1 MINQSAERFII
12 FNQKNKGLDC
22 EGLVLGDKNVG
33 SCINKSYLSH
43 DTNIGGNMMNKMI
56 WSIVF
61 TLFAFVL
68 VQNRYR
74 LMNLILGQNQVRHF
88 LIKWLMKIPYF
99 RTKFIRQA
107 F

>member
-1 MINQSAERFII
+1 MKVDRM
-12 FNQKNKGLDC
+12 
-22 EGLVLGDKNVG
+22 VRDKNVG
-33 SCINKSYLSH
+33 LCINKSYLSH

-88 LIKWLMKIPYF
+88 FIKWLMKIPYF

>member
-1 MINQSAERFII
+1 
-12 FNQKNKGLDC
+12 
-22 EGLVLGDKNVG
+22 
-33 SCINKSYLSH
+33 
-43 DTNIGGNMMNKMI
+43 MNKMI

-88 LIKWLMKIPYF
+88 FIKWLMKIHIF
-99 RTKFIRQA
+99 RTKFILPT

>member
-1 MINQSAERFII
+1 
-12 FNQKNKGLDC
+12 
-22 EGLVLGDKNVG
+22 
-33 SCINKSYLSH
+33 
-43 DTNIGGNMMNKMI
+43 MNKMI

-61 TLFAFVL
+61 TLFALVV

-74 LMNLILGQNQVRHF
+74 LMNLVLGQDQVRHF
-88 LIKWLMKIPYF
+88 LIKSLMKIPYF

>member
-1 MINQSAERFII
+1 
-12 FNQKNKGLDC
+12 
-22 EGLVLGDKNVG
+22 
-33 SCINKSYLSH
+33 
-43 DTNIGGNMMNKMI
+43 MNKMI

-88 LIKWLMKIPYF
+88 FIKWLMKIPYF

>member
-1 MINQSAERFII
+1 
-12 FNQKNKGLDC
+12 
-22 EGLVLGDKNVG
+22 
-33 SCINKSYLSH
+33 
-43 DTNIGGNMMNKMI
+43 MNKMI

-88 LIKWLMKIPYF
+88 FIKRLMKIPYF

>member
-1 MINQSAERFII
+1 MKGTIQS
-12 FNQKNKGLDC
+12 
-22 EGLVLGDKNVG
+22 DKNDG

-56 WSIVF
+56 WSVVF

-74 LMNLILGQNQVRHF
+74 LMNLILGQNQVRHLF
-88 LIKWLMKIPYF
+88 IKWLLKIPYF